1 MGWHSNRRCDR
12 AIIACA
18 LFVTMAGCGDTT
30 PFPVAEVTGTVTY
43 QSAPLAGGTVVFHPE
58 AATPGPQAMGKIGP
72 DGTFRMKVTD
82 HWGAAVGS
90 HKVTVDYRREL
101 TDEEAQ
107 NLVIPDLLIP
117 ATYAR
122 IDATPLRFTVEA
134 DGENICELVLED

>member
-1 MGWHSNRRCDR
+1 MGWHNNRRCDR

-18 LFVTMAGCGDTT
+18 LFVHDGGLWRHDPIPRCRGYWHGHVSERAARWWYRRL
-30 PFPVAEVTGTVTY
+30 PSPRRRLP
-43 QSAPLAGGTVVFHPE
+43 APRRWGRS
-58 AATPGPQAMGKIGP
+58 GP

-122 IDATPLRFTVEA
+122 IDANTAAFHGRSGRREHL
-134 DGENICELVLED
+134 